1 MIDPHTVYGV
11 YLAKDVQH
19 AGQVFIGTASGPVYF
34 KVVER
39 IDEGFRLS
47 FNAADLTAASPSAML
62 HSSPSKR
69 RSS

>member
-34 KVVER
+34 KVIDR

-47 FNAADLTAASPSAML
+47 FTPEEDKAAVI
-62 HSSPSKR
+62 
-69 RSS
+69 